1 MNKYIPEILK
11 DKFQLFTKYFYV
23 CFYGLVAIC
32 LSLSL
37 LSFNINDNSFLTS
50 SSEPTHNIL
59 GPIGAYVSSFLF
71 YTFGL
76 MSYGIIIFFL
86 TFTLKIFFNQR
97 LNLLFLRLLFFFI
110 SLILL
115 PLSLLEVAIELK
127 FYEGIYSWGFF
138 THKIFNLHQ
147 VTYLNYSLSF
157 AGAILFLYT
166 QNILYFKMPRVKLS
180 KVFQYEEV
188 NLKKQTQKKEPV
200 MLNRSMS
207 TTNAREDN
215 DEVNYSSNAPSN
227 LKQNKINKF
236 STPSLDILDS
246 NEPIRNNK
254 KKLENIE
261 QSSGL
266 LEKVFADFNIE
277 IKVINVKLGPV
288 VTLFEILPSA
298 GTKINTIINLA
309 GDISRS
315 MGVGAVRIA
324 QIYGTQYLGVEVPN
338 SQRETVTIKELLS
351 DINFKDTTHKIP
363 ICIGKDISG
372 NIEVIDLSKTPHLL
386 VAGTTGSGKSV
397 FINTLLTSILYKF
410 SPKDLRLILIDPKML
425 ELSVYNDIAH
435 LLTPVVTEPKKAI
448 IALKWVCK
456 EMERRYSLMNEENT
470 RSLEGYNQKSLEKL
484 PFIVVFIDEM
494 ADLMMTAGKEVE
506 HYVQRLAQMARA
518 CGIHLVMATQRPSV
532 DIITGSI
539 KANFPSRISFQVA
552 SKYDSRTVL
561 GEIGAEQLLG
571 NGDMLM
577 SKNGASLIRYQSA
590 FISDNEVNKLIKEI
604 KSSQEVNYLKELDEI
619 IKNNDESFDTLSD
632 EDEELI
638 TKSIDLI
645 KSTNKASTSFL
656 QRNFQIGYNKAARVM
671 EALEQRGVV
680 SSPNHTGKRDILI
693 NAEIN

>member
-1 MNKYIPEILK
+1 
-11 DKFQLFTKYFYV
+11 
-23 CFYGLVAIC
+23 LVAIC
-32 LSLSL
+32 LGLSL

-59 GPIGAYVSSFLF
+59 GPIGSYIASFLF

-76 MSYGIIIFFL
+76 MAYGIILFFF
-86 TFTLKIFFNQR
+86 TFTLKIFFNQK

-110 SLILL
+110 SLILI
-115 PLSLLEVAIELK
+115 PLSFLEVAIEFKL
-127 FYEGIYSWGFF
+127 YEGIYSWGFF
-138 THKIFNLHQ
+138 THEMFKLHQ
-147 VTYLNYSLSF
+147 IPYLNYCLSF
-157 AGAILFLYT
+157 AGVILFLYT
-166 QNILYFKMPRVKLS
+166 QNILYFKVPRVRLS
-180 KVFQYEEV
+180 KIFQHKNV
-188 NLKKQTQKKEPV
+188 KSKKQPQKKEPV
-200 MLNRSMS
+200 ILNRSINI
-207 TTNAREDN
+207 TNATEDN
-215 DEVNYSSNAPSN
+215 DEVEYSSNTSN
-227 LKQNKINKF
+227 TEQKEMNNF

-246 NEPIRNNK
+246 NEPVKNNK

-261 QSSGL
+261 QSSEL

-288 VTLFEILPSA
+288 VTLFEILPAA

-315 MGVGAVRIA
+315 MGVGPVRIS
-324 QIYGTQYLGVEVPN
+324 QIYGTQYLGVEIPN
-338 SQRETVTIKELLS
+338 NHRESVSIKELLS
-351 DINFKDTTHKIP
+351 NDNYVSSVHKIP

-410 SPKDLRLILIDPKML
+410 SPEELRLILIDPKML

-456 EMERRYSLMNEENT
+456 EMERRYSLMNEEGT
-470 RSLEGYNQKSLEKL
+470 RSLEGYNQKSVEKL

-561 GEIGAEQLLG
+561 GEVGAEQLLG

-577 SKNGASLIRYQSA
+577 SKNGTSLVRYQSA
-590 FISDNEVNKLIKEI
+590 FISDGEVNKLIKEI
-604 KSSQEVNYLKELDEI
+604 KRSQKVEYLEELEEI
-619 IKNNDESFDTLSD
+619 IKNENDNLDNLSD

-638 TKSIDLI
+638 SKSIDLI
-645 KSTNKASTSFL
+645 KSSQKASTSFL
-656 QRNFQIGYNKAARVM
+656 QRNFQIGYNKAARIM

-680 SSPNHTGKRDILI
+680 SEPNHSGKRTILI
-693 NAEIN
+693 Q

>member
-1 MNKYIPEILK
+1 MIKYIPEILK
-11 DKFQLFTKYFYV
+11 DKFQSFTRYTYV
-23 CFYGLVAIC
+23 FIYGLVVIC
-32 LSLSL
+32 LVLSL
-37 LSFNINDNSFLTS
+37 FSFDINDNSFLTS
-50 SSEPTHNIL
+50 SSENTKNIL
-59 GPIGAYVSSFLF
+59 GSFGAYISSFLF

-76 MSYGIIIFFL
+76 MSYGVILFFF
-86 TFTLKIFFNQR
+86 TFTLKVFFKQT
-97 LNLLFLRLLFFFI
+97 LHLLFLRLLFFSV
-110 SLILL
+110 SLIII
-115 PLSLLEVAIELK
+115 PLSLLEWKIDFQL
-127 FYEGIYSWGFF
+127 FEGIFSWGYFS
-138 THKIFNLHQ
+138 HRIFNLHQ
-147 VTYLNYSLSF
+147 VPYLNYLLSF
-157 AGAILFLYT
+157 IGIVLFFYT
-166 QNILYFKMPRVKLS
+166 QNLLGFKVTKLINL
-180 KVFQYEEV
+180 KIFQNKEDK
-188 NLKKQTQKKEPV
+188 LKKQSQKKEPII
-200 MLNRSMS
+200 LNR
-207 TTNAREDN
+207 TLTNIDASEDN
-215 DEVNYSSNAPSN
+215 DEMFNTSKDTS
-227 LKQNKINKF
+227 LKQKEMDNF

-246 NEPIRNNK
+246 NETFKNNK
-254 KKLENIE
+254 KQLENIE
-261 QSSGL
+261 QSSEL

-277 IKVINVKLGPV
+277 INVVNAKLGPV

-315 MGVGAVRIA
+315 MGVGPVRIS
-324 QIYGTQYLGVEVPN
+324 QIYGTQFLGVEIPN
-338 SQRETVTIKELLS
+338 SHRESVSIKELLS
-351 DINFKDTTHKIP
+351 NDNYVNSVHKIP

-410 SPKDLRLILIDPKML
+410 SPEELRLILIDPKML

-456 EMERRYSLMNEENT
+456 EMERRYSLMNEEGT
-470 RSLEGYNQKSLEKL
+470 RSLEGYNQKSVEKL

-590 FISDNEVNKLIKEI
+590 FISDNEVKKLIIDI
-604 KSSQEVNYLKELDEI
+604 KKSQKVQYLEELDAI
-619 IKNNDESFDTLSD
+619 IKNNDESFDTLSN

-656 QRNFQIGYNKAARVM
+656 QRNFQIGYNKAARIM

-680 SSPNHTGKRDILI
+680 STPNHTGKRDILI
-693 NAEIN
+693 NSEIN

>member
-1 MNKYIPEILK
+1 MKNSYIPEILK
-11 DKFQLFTKYFYV
+11 GKISEMINIS
-23 CFYGLVAIC
+23 YGLCLLLASILSAIA
-32 LSLSL
+32 LIT
-37 LSFNINDNSFLTS
+37 FNINDNSFLTS
-50 SSEPTHNIL
+50 TSNVSKNLL
-59 GPIGAYVSSFLF
+59 GDAGSYYASFLF
-71 YTFGL
+71 YTFGIFAYL
-76 MSYGIIIFFL
+76 TILFFL
-86 TFTLKIFFNQR
+86 FYSIFVFIKKNPSYIFIR
-97 LNLLFLRLLFFFI
+97 LMLFFI
-110 SLILL
+110 SLILIPQIL
-115 PLSLLEVAIELK
+115 IELK
-127 FYEGIYSWGFF
+127 IEISFFDSIETWGVFA
-138 THKIFNLHQ
+138 NEL
-147 VTYLNYSLSF
+147 YDLYDLNYVSYILSLI
-157 AGAILFLYT
+157 GLFIYFLT
-166 QNILYFKMPRVKLS
+166 QNIFNFFRIPRIKLNNFFKSDNRKEVS
-180 KVFQYEEV
+180 KNIV
-188 NLKKQTQKKEPV
+188 KKEPII
-200 MLNRSMS
+200 NNIS
-207 TTNAREDN
+207 TNVFSKENINEEHSNEENLYQKTE
-215 DEVNYSSNAPSN
+215 YSS
-227 LKQNKINKF
+227 
-236 STPSLDILDS
+236 PSLEILEAD
-246 NEPIRNNK
+246 NALAK
-254 KKLENIE
+254 KKLDKENIKAN
-261 QSSGL
+261 SNL
-266 LEKVFADFNIE
+266 LESVFQDFNID

-288 VTLFEILPSA
+288 VTLFEILPAA
-298 GTKINTIINLA
+298 GIKINTIINLA
-309 GDISRS
+309 DDISRS

-338 SQRETVTIKELLS
+338 EQRESVTIKELLS
-351 DINFKDTTHKIP
+351 DENFKNTSLKIP

-397 FINTLLTSILYKF
+397 FINTLLASILYKF
-410 SPKDLRLILIDPKML
+410 SPDDLRLILIDPKML

-448 IALKWVCK
+448 LALKWVCK

-577 SKNGASLIRYQSA
+577 SKNGGNLIRYQSA

-604 KSSQEVNYLKELDEI
+604 KRSQAVQYLDELDEI
-619 IKNNDESFDTLSD
+619 IKNNDENFDSLSD
-632 EDEELI
+632 EDEVLI
-638 TKSIDLI
+638 GKAIDLI
-645 KSTNKASTSFL
+645 KSSNKASTSYL
-656 QRNFQIGYNKAARVM
+656 QRNFQVGYNKAARIM

-680 SSPNHTGKRDILI
+680 SPPNHAGKRDILI
-693 NAEIN
+693 NQ